1 MAKRTNRWLSHFCP
15 WVYLS
20 QRASNVK
27 KFADNKLKSWLGEDV
42 PSFKYCLQISKGT
55 NDE

>member
-1 MAKRTNRWLSHFCP
+1 MAKRTNRWLSRFRL

-20 QRASNVK
+20 EKASNVK
-27 KFADNKLKSWLGEDV
+27 EFADNKLKSWLGEDV
-42 PSFKYCLQISKGT
+42 QSFKYCLQISKGT